1 MGKRKKRKINPEA
14 MKKLLLPTAVF
25 VILISIWE
33 VGVKL
38 AHTPSYILP
47 APSAVITAFCAD
59 FSILWNNAE
68 LTLLETVL
76 GLVLAVFLGIVL
88 AILMDAFGLFKNA
101 VYPLMVVSQTIPVI
115 VLAPLFIIYLGFG
128 ISPKILTVVLMCF
141 FPIAVSF
148 ADGMSQIDP
157 NQINLA
163 RAFGASRVQVYTI
176 VKIPA
181 AASSL
186 FSGLK
191 VAATYSITGA
201 VVGEWLAANRGLGY
215 YMLRVKKGYQLDKVF
230 SCILMIIFLSLLM
243 NGLVRLLHYLALPY
257 LRQKKNRLCVRRR
270 TESKESE
277 K

>member
-1 MGKRKKRKINPEA
+1 MGKRIKRKINEETA
-14 MKKLLLPTAVF
+14 KKLLLPTAVF
-25 VILISIWE
+25 VILIGIWE
-33 VGVKL
+33 VGVRL

-47 APSAVITAFCAD
+47 APSAVITAFYQD
-59 FSILWNNAE
+59 FPILWNNAE
-68 LTLLETVL
+68 LTLYETVL
-76 GLVLAVFLGIVL
+76 GLVFAVLLGIVL
-88 AILMDAFGLFKNA
+88 AILMDAFHLFKNA

-128 ISPKILTVVLMCF
+128 ISPKILTVALMCF
-141 FPIAVSF
+141 FPIAVNF

-163 RAFGASRVQVYTI
+163 RAFGASRVQIYTV

-230 SCILMIIFLSLLM
+230 SCILMIILLSLLM
-243 NGLVRLLHYLALPY
+243 NGLVQLLHYVTLPY
-257 LRQKKNRLCVRRR
+257 LRQKKSRINGCQ
-270 TESKESE
+270 KSE
-277 K
+277 